1 MKETSSDSNEPAT
14 ELDVIPNTSSE
25 TKDVVAPTSN
35 VHSGPKSFEAT
46 GKTNMKDVDQPTNG
60 DTLHGLD
67 ASEGTNDQDED
78 SIKSTEAILDGY
90 KAEANED
97 QGHHETSPPDSLED
111 ERLEKPELDRFMA
124 SCQKGDLNTVE
135 ELISNDTI
143 KATEAFS
150 DGITGLHWAAIN
162 NHLPV
167 VRFLCENVTSKADPN
182 AAGGELRATPLHWAC
197 RNGLVYVV
205 DYLLQHANADVSL
218 RDAQSYNALHLA
230 VHSSNI
236 MLIIYL
242 VYNYCGNSQSR
253 GEGLYIDEPDAFDRT
268 PLCWASY
275 QGDILTVNLLLKFG
289 ADVKKRDKT
298 LFIPLHWAFMKGY
311 KSVLKALVNA
321 GSDIFAKND
330 QGKNSFDVAK
340 DMNCYSLWMKVLQET
355 GRDPKHGWELK
366 KQIIDPKHG
375 KLVTFLAPYLFLA
388 LIFNVC
394 SFHNGLFLPKLL
406 AGISIFVGSI
416 FLISKIVIPTYLIDD
431 NAVAKSPLLAGI
443 FSGTLFWCVVVWIF
457 KILPKLFFHNFFE
470 NLILGGVAWACA
482 WSFFKAMFM
491 NPGVVPVPT
500 DNHVVLEDI
509 KELVKSRR
517 FDSEHFCVY
526 SFIRK
531 PLRSRYS
538 NDRKALIAKFD
549 HYCPWTYNEVGVR
562 NHKVFMIFIYTLNLA
577 VLLFLQLSLELFE
590 NGRKKSGYESDEE
603 DNSCPILS
611 NDLCEGYKNHHFHF
625 NLLFFCLFNYIWLLF
640 LCLSQTFQILKGLT
654 TWEFTRLTSRHTR
667 LPDSVTFGSTPSNHK
682 RPDVCLC
689 AKLVGLDQFLITAK
703 VAVLSLF
710 NSSSVEQHQPLRSLD
725 LPTDYGYKTN
735 FLDFWFL
742 GEIEW
747 RNLFFLPIE
756 GEGNLNRQLTDYYR
770 LWEYPSKGPLEV

>member
-1 MKETSSDSNEPAT
+1 MKKTIGDNKEPAT
-14 ELDVIPNTSSE
+14 ELDVIQNPSSE
-25 TKDVVAPTSN
+25 PKDVVASTLTMHTDS
-35 VHSGPKSFEAT
+35 KSLENT
-46 GKTNMKDVDQPTNG
+46 GKTNVNDVDNFTGG
-60 DTLHGLD
+60 DK
-67 ASEGTNDQDED
+67 TNDLDINGRENKHDED
-78 SIKSTEAILDGY
+78 SIKSTEAILDGH
-90 KAEANED
+90 KAEINED
-97 QGHHETSPPDSLED
+97 QDHHDTSPPDLMED

-135 ELISNDTI
+135 ELISNGTI
-143 KATEAFS
+143 KATEVFS

-162 NHLPV
+162 NHLPIV
-167 VRFLCENVTSKADPN
+167 KFLCENETSKADPN

-205 DYLLQHANADVSL
+205 DYLLQHARADVSL

-242 VYNYCGNSQSR
+242 VYNYCSNSQSR

-268 PLCWASY
+268 PLHWASY

-321 GSDIFAKND
+321 GSEIFAKND
-330 QGKNSFDVAK
+330 QGKTSFDVAK
-340 DMNCYSLWMKVLQET
+340 DMNCYNLWIKVLQET
-355 GRDPKHGWELK
+355 GRDPKNGWELK
-366 KQIIDPKHG
+366 KQIINPKHG
-375 KLVTFLAPYLFLA
+375 KLVTFFAPYFFLA
-388 LIFNVC
+388 FIFNMC
-394 SFHNGLFLPKLL
+394 SFHSGFFLPKIF
-406 AGISIFVGSI
+406 AGASILVGSI
-416 FLISKIVIPTYLIDD
+416 FFILKFIIPTYLIDD

-443 FSGTLFWCVVVWIF
+443 FSGTLFWCVVVWII

-470 NLILGGVAWACA
+470 NLILGGIVYACV

-491 NPGVVPVPT
+491 NPGIVPVPT

-509 KELVKSRR
+509 KRLVKLRK

-526 SFIRK
+526 SFVRK

-549 HYCPWTYNEVGVR
+549 HYCPWIYNEVGVR
-562 NHKVFMIFIYTLNLA
+562 NHKVFMAFIYTLNLA
-577 VLLFLQLSLELFE
+577 VLLFLQLSLEFFE
-590 NGRKKSGYESDEE
+590 YSRKESGYESDQE

-611 NDLCEGYKNHHFHF
+611 KNLCEGYKNHHFHF

-654 TWEFTRLTSRHTR
+654 TWEFTRLTSRHTKA
-667 LPDSVTFGSTPSNHK
+667 PDSVTFGSTPNNHR
-682 RPDVCLC
+682 RPDICLC

-703 VAVLSLF
+703 VAILSLF
-710 NSSSVEQHQPLRSLD
+710 NSSRIEQHQPLRSLD
-725 LPTDYGYKTN
+725 IPTDYGYKTN
-735 FLDFWFL
+735 LLDFWFL

-756 GEGNLNRQLTDYYR
+756 GEGNLNRQLVDYYR